1 MAEKEKFY
9 KPWGFFVNLHI
20 EDGFFV
26 KKIVLKPQHRLSLQR
41 HIHRSE
47 HWFVIEGSGKLQI
60 EDAIF
65 ELEMGSSVD
74 IPIKAWHR
82 ISNESSIDLI
92 FIEIQRGS
100 PLTEEDIERKEDD
113 YGRID

>member
-1 MAEKEKFY
+1 
-9 KPWGFFVNLHI
+9 
-20 EDGFFV
+20 
-26 KKIVLKPQHRLSLQR
+26 
-41 HIHRSE
+41 
-47 HWFVIEGSGKLQI
+47 
-60 EDAIF
+60 
-65 ELEMGSSVD
+65 MGSSVD